1 MKIRIRQNMSL
12 LMRENPWIRWSRH
25 LFFAVGILALGYVG
39 FALIDARLFQAD
51 QSRRFQQELNRLKP
65 STVSDES
72 LHVSSMFPAAAK
84 EKLMMAEPIYI
95 AGSDRTPLGRI
106 EISAIG
112 LAAMIV
118 EGTDA
123 RTLRHAVG
131 HIPGT
136 PLPGQRGNVAIT
148 GHRDTFFRP
157 LRNIRKDD
165 EIRLTTLSGSYRYE
179 VDSIKVVEPE
189 NMKVLGDSEDSIL
202 TLVTCYP
209 FYFVGPAPKRF
220 IVRAHKIPGQ
230 SFLRQDEQF

>member
-1 MKIRIRQNMSL
+1 MKIRIKRNMFL
-12 LMRENPWIRWSRH
+12 LTREHPWIRWSRY
-25 LFFAVGILALGYVG
+25 LLFAVGILALGYAG
-39 FALIDARLFQAD
+39 FALLDARLYQAD

-65 STVSDES
+65 SIISGDS
-72 LHVSSMFPAAAK
+72 LLASSTLPAPAK
-84 EKLMMAEPIYI
+84 ENLLTAEPIYI
-95 AGSDRTPLGRI
+95 TGSGRTLGRI
-106 EISAIG
+106 EIKTIG
-112 LAAMIV
+112 LAAMIL

-123 RTLRHAVG
+123 QTLRRAVG

-157 LRNIRKDD
+157 LRNIREDD
-165 EIRLTTLSGSYRYE
+165 EIRLTTLSGSYRYG

-189 NMKVLGDSEDSIL
+189 NMEVLGDSEDSIL

-220 IVRAHKIPGQ
+220 IVRAHRIP
-230 SFLRQDEQF
+230 E

>member
-1 MKIRIRQNMSL
+1 MKIRIKRNMFL
-12 LMRENPWIRWSRH
+12 LTREHPWIRWSRY
-25 LFFAVGILALGYVG
+25 LLFAVGILALGYAG
-39 FALIDARLFQAD
+39 FALLDARLYQAD

-65 STVSDES
+65 SIISGDS
-72 LHVSSMFPAAAK
+72 LLASSMLPAPAK
-84 EKLMMAEPIYI
+84 ENLPIAEPIYI
-95 AGSDRTPLGRI
+95 TGSGRTLGRI
-106 EISAIG
+106 EIKTIG
-112 LAAMIV
+112 LAAMIL

-123 RTLRHAVG
+123 QTLRRAVG

-157 LRNIRKDD
+157 LRNIREDD
-165 EIRLTTLSGSYRYE
+165 EIRLTTLSGSYRYG

-189 NMKVLGDSEDSIL
+189 NMEVLGDSEDSIL

-220 IVRAHKIPGQ
+220 IVRAHRIP
-230 SFLRQDEQF
+230 E